1 MPKVFRHDSITLRS
15 GVNEADFERFMT
27 DELLPYF
34 SENYKGPTRASRAD
48 IKGQTLLKS
57 AGARKYLWST
67 SWDGGAAAVAGA
79 TFEQAR
85 MNRQPQT
92 DEILK
97 HWKALASARRNRS
110 LMS

>member
-27 DELLPYF
+27 AELLPYF

-57 AGARKYLWST
+57 GGRANT
-67 SWDGGAAAVAGA
+67 SGSRRGMAV
-79 TFEQAR
+79 
-85 MNRQPQT
+85 
-92 DEILK
+92 
-97 HWKALASARRNRS
+97 RRRS
-110 LMS
+110 RVRRLSRRG